1 MSPKKA
7 RKTRPKSK
15 KRKRRRQPSPAD
27 PKERLKPIS
36 LHGMEFEEVVR
47 RLITGPKTSNRL

>member
-1 MSPKKA
+1 MQSKKA

-15 KRKRRRQPSPAD
+15 KRAKQRSPAD

-36 LHGMEFEEVVR
+36 LHGMELEDVLR
-47 RLITGPKTSNRL
+47 RLVTPPGKG